1 MTTANLNPGQDIDS
15 SLVAK
20 AIALQPLLA
29 ANAEA
34 TENNREAHPD
44 NVAALED
51 AGLFEVVV
59 PKRVGGLGATL
70 STQLAVAAE
79 LGAACPSTAWVQT
92 LLNVATWAT
101 SRSVGKCQDEVWGDG
116 QRGRVFGVL
125 APTGT
130 AAPVDGGYMVS
141 GSWGFASGGFHG
153 NWAGGGVF
161 VLDAEG
167 NIVAPGMATMPIAEV
182 SIKDTWHVAGM
193 QGTASNTV
201 VAENVFVP
209 AHRVGIGLDL
219 NDTNGAP
226 AEPSDR
232 WPVGAVLALIL
243 AGPLLGAAR
252 AVADTVAAKAP
263 SRGISYTTYFTTD
276 SSQVA
281 LTELA
286 TSRRLGCTRSTLR
299 RTSTRSVPEQNQ
311 TLARMLVCVVRADT
325 SPTTSAS
332 VSNDSSMSP
341 EPVPSPSPTPSNGFG
356 VMSMSAAATPS
367 WQRIR
372 RSKHT
377 VDRWSGRTPSISSL
391 RSTGS

>member
-1 MTTANLNPGQDIDS
+1 MTTANLNPGHGIDT
-15 SLVAK
+15 SLVAR

-44 NVAALED
+44 NIAALEE
-51 AGLFEVVV
+51 AGLFEVIV
-59 PKRVGGLGATL
+59 PRRLGGLGATL

-101 SRSVGKCQDEVWGDG
+101 SRSGGKCQDEVWGAG
-116 QRGRVFGVL
+116 ERPRVFGVL

-130 AAPVDGGYMVS
+130 AAPVDGGYMVN
-141 GSWGFASGGFHG
+141 GSWGFASGSFHG

-167 NIVAPGMATMPIAEV
+167 NVVAPGMATMPIAEV
-182 SIKDTWHVAGM
+182 TVKDTWHVAGM

-209 AHRVGIGLDL
+209 SHRVGMGLDL

-226 AEPSDR
+226 AEPTDR

-243 AGPLLGAAR
+243 TGPLLGAAR

-263 SRGISYTTYFTTD
+263 SRAISYTTYFTTD

-281 LTELA
+281 VTELA
-286 TSRRLGCTRSTLR
+286 RGRLDIETAWLHAFVAAEYIDTVGAGAEADVAENARLRGACGYLTDHLRLGVERLLNVAGAGAFAKNSPIQRLWRDLNVGSRHAFLATNPSLETYGRSLLGQD
-299 RTSTRSVPEQNQ
+299 PIY
-311 TLARMLVCVVRADT
+311 LVT
-325 SPTTSAS
+325 
-332 VSNDSSMSP
+332 
-341 EPVPSPSPTPSNGFG
+341 
-356 VMSMSAAATPS
+356 
-367 WQRIR
+367 
-372 RSKHT
+372 
-377 VDRWSGRTPSISSL
+377 
-391 RSTGS
+391 